1 MPRRFAV
8 CPSEIVCSPAMPP
21 SSAQGQAMSGP
32 YGGSRDAPHTHARP
46 MQPSTARG
54 AGTRITAAGTLA
66 RRSWP
71 ERSDIPRFQRTTLR
85 GRRPAR
91 HGGARGRCPMS
102 RWRPRGSCVWEE
114 GGRGWKGRGR
124 SCPRARW
131 AAGDGRAPATSHVPA
146 SRSAGVRIG
155 LPRAEA
161 RHRGS
166 PAEDAGDPAPPAIGT
181 TGGHP
186 GAPAGARAIGHPLR
200 TPCSAPGSRRCA
212 GSRGR

>member
-114 GGRGWKGRGR
+114 GGRGWKGRGPILPAGPVGGR
-124 SCPRARW
+124 RWPRTRNLPCSRITICWSADWTAPRRGASPRIPRRRRW
-131 AAGDGRAPATSHVPA
+131 GSGPSGHRDDGRPPGRPGGRPGHRP
-146 SRSAGVRIG
+146 SAQDAVFGTGVSALRRK
-155 LPRAEA
+155 PR
-161 RHRGS
+161 
-166 PAEDAGDPAPPAIGT
+166 
-181 TGGHP
+181 
-186 GAPAGARAIGHPLR
+186 
-200 TPCSAPGSRRCA
+200 
-212 GSRGR
+212 